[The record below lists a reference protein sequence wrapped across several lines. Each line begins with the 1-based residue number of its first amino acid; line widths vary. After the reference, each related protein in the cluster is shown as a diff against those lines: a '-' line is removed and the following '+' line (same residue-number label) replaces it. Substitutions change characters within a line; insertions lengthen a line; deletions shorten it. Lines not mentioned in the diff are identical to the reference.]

1 MRKILGVAICLLACV
16 HSSRADV
23 VETADGSRLIGTV
36 TRLAGGTLL
45 IDTAFAP
52 GVAIPAGQIR
62 MVKTD
67 RPMAVVTASGERVI
81 GRLDWNGDRA
91 TISGSAGG
99 DVNID
104 GTTIVAITT
113 PDVPVPDPEKAAE
126 TTEAIESKKS
136 DYAKS
141 VDDAIAGE
149 TAPPEPESKWSGR
162 IEFGLDGDA
171 GQTETLEFSGRAE
184 ARRVTDKDRLL
195 LYVQGDYSEEEGRR
209 SENELIG
216 GARLEVDITEKFFAY
231 GRVELEFDE
240 FEDLDLRTTAIGG
253 VGYRVVD
260 EDDIFFSLRGGIGYI
275 YEAFENTP
283 DQDSVVLDLGYDFR
297 YDFNEYVR
305 LTHSFTYLP
314 EFEDFANDF
323 RIITN
328 AALEIPIAND
338 KSWKFRT
345 GIETEYDND
354 PEPGINEYDT
364 SFFARIVYDW

>member
-1 MRKILGVAICLLACV
+1 MRILLAACV
-16 HSSRADV
+16 ALMFVASPARADV
-23 VETADGSRLIGTV
+23 VETTDGSRLMGTV

-45 IDTAFAP
+45 IDTAFSP
-52 GVAIPAGQIR
+52 DVAIPASQLR
-62 MVKTD
+62 VVRTD
-67 RPMAVVTASGERVI
+67 RPMAIVTASGERMI

-91 TISGSAGG
+91 TVAGTAGG
-99 DVNID
+99 DINID
-104 GTTIVAITT
+104 ATTIVAITT
-113 PDVPVPDPEKAAE
+113 PEQPVPLEDKAQATTDLIEEKKEQFA
-126 TTEAIESKKS
+126 S
-136 DYAKS
+136 D
-141 VDDAIAGE
+141 VDDAIASEVEIEDTG
-149 TAPPEPESKWSGR
+149 PQWSGR

-184 ARRVTDKDRLL
+184 ARRTTDRDRLL
-195 LYVQGDYSEEEGRR
+195 LYIQGEYSEEEGTR
-209 SENELIG
+209 SENELLG

-240 FEDLDLRTTAIGG
+240 FEDLDLRTTAVGG
-253 VGYRVVD
+253 VGYTFVD
-260 EDDIFFSLRGGIGYI
+260 EADIFFSLRGGIGYI

-297 YDFNEYVR
+297 YDFNEHVR
-305 LTHSFTYLP
+305 LTHAFTYLP

-328 AALEIPIAND
+328 AALEMPIAND